1 MRKLTKCR
9 NAIVAVCTVACG
21 LILNAEGDQHVETES
36 LQAAIDAASA
46 SGGGRVVVAKGR
58 HVTGQLYLK
67 SNVEL
72 HLEEGA
78 VLEGA
83 AGLHNYAVH
92 ALPFSEGTWSAVVM
106 ALGVTN
112 VAITGKGEIFG
123 NGKLFEPVKT
133 YGVCQE
139 GFRPRGVFFSECRG
153 IRLED
158 FRLRDAACWGIVLKC
173 CDGMTARRVK
183 IDSVA
188 NLNND
193 GFDIEA
199 KNVLIEDCDVQTG
212 DDAFCIK
219 SNNPDFVVEN
229 VTVRRCV
236 ARSHCNGYKLGT
248 ASHGTMRNI
257 RIEHCRTEAPRRV
270 YRDLAPMPA
279 DLIRWYPVAGAPT
292 YLCGPGIGAICV
304 ECVDGGTVED
314 VFVDDVEVSGFQVP
328 VFVRGGMRRN
338 RANGIPP
345 GNRHVLRNVFISN
358 VRGRAEMAIASSV
371 TGVRGCRPEHVV
383 LRNFEIECVGAGVSD
398 KPFCEPGEE
407 TTGCY
412 PEANMFRDYR
422 LPCYGLY
429 VDQADDVKT
438 ENLNFSIRAGT
449 GDSRASV
456 YFSKR

>member
-1 MRKLTKCR
+1 M
-9 NAIVAVCTVACG
+9 
-21 LILNAEGDQHVETES
+21 
-36 LQAAIDAASA
+36 
-46 SGGGRVVVAKGR
+46 VVAKGR

-83 AGLHNYAVH
+83 VGLHNYVVH

-123 NGKLFEPVKT
+123 NGKSFEPVKAV
-133 YGVCQE
+133 GVCSE

-158 FRLRDAACWGIVLKC
+158 FRLRDAACWGIDLKR

-188 NLNND
+188 NHNND

-199 KNVLIEDCDVQTG
+199 KNVLIEDCDVQAG
-212 DDAFCIK
+212 DDAYCIK
-219 SNNPDFVVEN
+219 SNDPGFTVEN
-229 VTVRRCV
+229 VTIRRCM

-257 RIEHCRTEAPRRV
+257 RIGQCRTEAPWRV
-270 YRDLAPMPA
+270 YRDLAPMPT
-279 DLIRWYPVAGAPT
+279 DLTRWYPVAGAPT

-314 VFVDDVEVSGFQVP
+314 VVVDDVEVSGFQVP
-328 VFVRGGMRRN
+328 VFVRGGLRRN
-338 RANGIPP
+338 RTNGIPP
-345 GNRHVLRNVFISN
+345 SDRRILRNIRISN

-371 TGVRGCRPEHVV
+371 TGVEGCRPASVI
-383 LRNFEIECVGAGVSD
+383 LRDFDIECVGAGVSD
-398 KPFCEPGEE
+398 RPTHEPGEE
-407 TTGCY
+407 TAGRY

-438 ENLNFSIRAGT
+438 ENLNFTIRRGT
-449 GDSRASV
+449 NDSRAPV